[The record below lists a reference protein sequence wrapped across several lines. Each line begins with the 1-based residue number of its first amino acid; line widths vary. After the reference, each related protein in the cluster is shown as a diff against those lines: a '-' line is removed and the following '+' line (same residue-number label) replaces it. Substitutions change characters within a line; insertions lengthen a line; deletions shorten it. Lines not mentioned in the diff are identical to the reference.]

1 LYKAADSNGRNFGLV
16 NPYLDKGE
24 ALALSPNPNIQEL
37 LQMMFKGQGTV
48 RQGASLNAYEP
59 STSNKNHPYL
69 PDVYVNIEV
78 DPLQL
83 ILGNIALESTE
94 FDYDDEHDEYL
105 ISNPDLLISQEF
117 YTEFEPDYPE
127 SFYLMYAIGK
137 SPFKRATKSL
147 NHPRGK
153 FIG

>member
-1 LYKAADSNGRNFGLV
+1 
-16 NPYLDKGE
+16 
-24 ALALSPNPNIQEL
+24 
-37 LQMMFKGQGTV
+37 
-48 RQGASLNAYEP
+48 
-59 STSNKNHPYL
+59 
-69 PDVYVNIEV
+69 
-78 DPLQL
+78 
-83 ILGNIALESTE
+83 LGNIALESTE